1 MVYAQNLSAPNPI
14 KYGQLLIVPVPAL
27 KDGQKLTMG
36 HAFKYV
42 QELMSDGQY
51 NPKLVS
57 VILVLH

>member
-1 MVYAQNLSAPNPI
+1 MVYAQNLSAHNPI

-27 KDGQKLTMG
+27 KDGQKLMMG
-36 HAFKYV
+36 HVFKYA

-51 NPKLVS
+51 NPKLVF